1 MRTPANKGE
10 ESMTKESIVQA
21 IGVLV
26 FVATVALT
34 IVAFFYELNA
44 L

>member
-1 MRTPANKGE
+1 MSR
-10 ESMTKESIVQA
+10 ESIVQA

-34 IVAFFYELNA
+34 IVAIIYELNA
-44 L
+44 G

>member
-1 MRTPANKGE
+1 
-10 ESMTKESIVQA
+10 MTKESIVQT

-26 FVATVALT
+26 FVVTVA
-34 IVAFFYELNA
+34 VAIAATFYELNA